1 MKISKLTKLG
11 GVFFIL
17 TLATTTLFA
26 QRGFRNRYYI
36 PDYNVMPCI
45 EQISSLTEDQ
55 KTAILKLENLHQEE
69 MAALRGERRS
79 TIDLD
84 EKTRIRKEMLEV
96 REEHLSEVKALL
108 NEEQKAQYEQIQT
121 AGTMHKYQNPWG
133 RGIYG
138 ARTANDSIPAF
149 RRDYRNVPPR
159 NYRRGVGPAG
169 NRGWYGRGY
178 GAYGGGRRNF

>member
-17 TLATTTLFA
+17 TLAATTLFA

-36 PDYNVMPCI
+36 PDYNVMSCI
-45 EQISSLTEDQ
+45 NQISSLTEDQ
-55 KTAILKLENLHQEE
+55 KTAILELESLHQEE
-69 MAALRGERRS
+69 MAALRAERRS

-84 EKTRIRKEMLEV
+84 EKNRIRKEMLEV
-96 REEHLSEVKALL
+96 REKHLNKVKAVL
-108 NEEQKAQYEQIQT
+108 NEEQKAQYEQIQA

-138 ARTANDSIPAF
+138 TRTANDSIPAF

-159 NYRRGVGPAG
+159 NYGRGMGRRG
-169 NRGWYGRGY
+169 NRGWYGRGND
-178 GAYGGGRRNF
+178 AYGRFYRNF

>member
-11 GVFFIL
+11 GIFFIL
-17 TLATTTLFA
+17 TLATTTLLA
-26 QRGFRNRYYI
+26 QRGFRNRYYM
-36 PDYNVMPCI
+36 PDYNVMSCI
-45 EQISSLTEDQ
+45 DQISSLTEDQ

-79 TIDLD
+79 TIDPD

-108 NEEQKAQYEQIQT
+108 NEEQKAQYEQIQA

-133 RGIYG
+133 RGVYG
-138 ARTANDSIPAF
+138 NRIANDSVPPY
-149 RRDYRNVPPR
+149 RRYYRNAPPL
-159 NYRRGVGPAG
+159 NYGRGIGRWG
-169 NRGWYGRGY
+169 NRGRYGRGY
-178 GAYGGGRRNF
+178 GAYGGYRRNF